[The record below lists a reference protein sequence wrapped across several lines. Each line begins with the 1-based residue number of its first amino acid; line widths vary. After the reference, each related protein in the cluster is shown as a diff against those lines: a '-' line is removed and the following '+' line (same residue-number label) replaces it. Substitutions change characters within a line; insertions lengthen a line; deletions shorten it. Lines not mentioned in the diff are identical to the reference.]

1 MNAIRICHNNP
12 KIRVWFGTS
21 FTPYPRSVFYS
32 LISIVGF
39 STLSVIVN
47 LHNSLTPWAGMV
59 VLGGGAWVA
68 LGLKKK
74 VYMSYLYE
82 SDCLLELTLWGG
94 RIWSREFNLAN
105 DELKIEST
113 MNAYRVVLS
122 DKSIVLTNSRGLAEQ
137 VHGQLAKLIKVC
149 HS

>member
-1 MNAIRICHNNP
+1 M
-12 KIRVWFGTS
+12 
-21 FTPYPRSVFYS
+21 
-32 LISIVGF
+32 
-39 STLSVIVN
+39 SVIVN
-47 LHNSLTPWAGMV
+47 LHNSLTPWAGIV
-59 VLGGGAWVA
+59 VLGGGALVA